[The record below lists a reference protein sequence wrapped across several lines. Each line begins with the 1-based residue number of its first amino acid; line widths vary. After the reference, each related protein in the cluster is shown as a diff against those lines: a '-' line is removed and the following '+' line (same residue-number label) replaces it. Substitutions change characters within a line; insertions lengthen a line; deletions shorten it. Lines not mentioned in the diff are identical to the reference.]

1 MKKSI
6 ILSIIACCAAFTS
19 CNMDEM
25 PSTSIPTDESILTVK
40 DCQAFSNMLHA
51 EWRGY
56 VQNAYSM
63 DALVQSG
70 LLTATADY
78 GNTYGYFY
86 RWAFEITDGAFSGCW
101 ADNYYIIANANHLI
115 KGGQNILAND
125 TELSENDKAYIN
137 HYVGQAYFPEL
148 MLILNWPCIIV
159 RTTIPHLPEVI
170 MEYLW
175 LQNMRLVRIIP
186 NIPVVAA

>member
-1 MKKSI
+1 
-6 ILSIIACCAAFTS
+6 
-19 CNMDEM
+19 M

-78 GNTYGYFY
+78 GNTYGYFIVGLSKSQMEHF
-86 RWAFEITDGAFSGCW
+86 RDVGPIIITS
-101 ADNYYIIANANHLI
+101 
-115 KGGQNILAND
+115 
-125 TELSENDKAYIN
+125 
-137 HYVGQAYFPEL
+137 
-148 MLILNWPCIIV
+148 
-159 RTTIPHLPEVI
+159 
-170 MEYLW
+170 
-175 LQNMRLVRIIP
+175 
-186 NIPVVAA
+186 

>member
-86 RWAFEITDGAFSGCW
+86 RWAFEITDGAFLGCW

-125 TELSENDKAYIN
+125 AELSENDKAYIN
-137 HYVGQAYFPEL
+137 HYVG
-148 MLILNWPCIIV
+148 
-159 RTTIPHLPEVI
+159 
-170 MEYLW
+170 
-175 LQNMRLVRIIP
+175 
-186 NIPVVAA
+186 